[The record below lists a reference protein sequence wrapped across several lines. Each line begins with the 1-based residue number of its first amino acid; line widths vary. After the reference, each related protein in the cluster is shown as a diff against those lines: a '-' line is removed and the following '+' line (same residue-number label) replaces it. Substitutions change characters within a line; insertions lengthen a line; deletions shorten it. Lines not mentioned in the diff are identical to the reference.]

1 MLLLAVVLA
10 GCSRSHYREA
20 ADAETYPII
29 NERVVVPAYDVGRTQ
44 VEPAAGSRLADPFD
58 PDRPP
63 KPPDDPSAAL
73 FMDRPGGMQ
82 GSKHW
87 GKDGYTDVIE
97 PPGWEQSLGLNEKGT
112 LKLTQDRA
120 VELAL
125 LNSREYQTA
134 LEDVYLPALALTLN
148 RFEFDC
154 RWFLR
159 NNTTFTHIGTSSLPG
174 EVNRWT

>member
-10 GCSRSHYREA
+10 GCSRSHYRES

-29 NERVVVPAYDVGRTQ
+29 DEREVVPAYDIGRTR

-73 FMDRPGGMQ
+73 FMDCPGGIR

-87 GKDGYTDVIE
+87 GRDGYTDVIE
-97 PPGWEQSLGLNEKGT
+97 PP
-112 LKLTQDRA
+112 
-120 VELAL
+120 
-125 LNSREYQTA
+125 
-134 LEDVYLPALALTLN
+134 
-148 RFEFDC
+148 
-154 RWFLR
+154 
-159 NNTTFTHIGTSSLPG
+159 
-174 EVNRWT
+174 